1 MNTALFYDTETTGV
15 PLFSE
20 PSEDPRQPHIVQLAA
35 TLVDL
40 DTREIVSSMDVIVR
54 PTDWIIPDDVAA
66 VHGIATDK
74 AMEVGIPEEMALT
87 LLMNLWDNR
96 TRIGHNETFDARI
109 IRIAQH
115 RFGYSETLLTG
126 WKEGRAECTARLS
139 TPIVKC
145 PPHGQDA
152 RGQPLPLQNADPG
165 RGLRAFHGQAAG
177 ERPQRHGRRAGLHG
191 GVFRHEG
198 SRGRRTFHDLMHPER
213 AASQSIA
220 AIRMQVER

>member
-145 PPHGQDA
+145 PPTA
-152 RGQPLPLQNADPG
+152 K
-165 RGLRAFHGQAAG
+165 
-177 ERPQRHGRRAGLHG
+177 
-191 GVFRHEG
+191 
-198 SRGRRTFHDLMHPER
+198 MR
-213 AASQSIA
+213 AANRFHYKTPTLAEAYEHFMGKPLENAHSAMADVLGCMAVYFAMKDPVDAELSTT
-220 AIRMQVER
+220 